1 MNKLICFKRAGLRA
15 LAAVAL
21 SALLAAC
28 GGGGGGAAGTPV
40 LGGASAATGTTTP
53 STLVALALVADKATI
68 PNSGVDVVTF
78 TVTALAA
85 GNAALTGVAVPIT
98 VSVDSGAIVTPSAK
112 TTSTTTGSMTAEV
125 KLTDKTS
132 RTVVVTV
139 SSGSGTASFTKT
151 ASFNVVDSVN
161 GSKVADLA
169 LVLDKTS
176 IANNGSESVKLTV
189 TSLDASRNAIGG
201 SPVSFVVLNDVS
213 NGAVVNTSGKTS
225 TDATSGQ
232 LVADVSLASNHAN
245 RAITVQA
252 TSGTVVRTIS
262 FDVITAVSVV
272 PKANDLTMT
281 LSKLS
286 VGNSGGDSVDVVVTA
301 VDASRNAV
309 AGIKV
314 AFAVDSNAIVVV
326 GNSTTDANGQ
336 AKANVQIGADRTN
349 RTVTVTAASD
359 VLSRQAAFKVTG
371 AKLQATLVPSTLRNG
386 ETGRV
391 EYTLTDSNS
400 NPMTLVDI
408 TVNGPGTAT
417 KTDKTDSNGKYSYV
431 YVANG
436 AGPTPISATAGGTN
450 VVSTIQI
457 DASVSDVPATTT
469 IASATFTASSVVVNV
484 NAVGSIENRAELRL
498 LFRSSKNEPVP
509 NVRVRLGFGD
519 NTSGTDADISSG
531 KDNVITSDANGIAV
545 TSFIAGQRAS
555 ATDQVKVY
563 ACFGKDNSVATIAAC
578 DVANLRTISLT
589 VVEQPVSIS
598 IGTNEL
604 VITKQL
610 TYQQEFTVLVV
621 DAAGNPKAEVQ
632 LAPVIDL
639 VNYLKGFYTY
649 DAIAL
654 RWIKNLTAT
663 CLNEDNSVG
672 VGYRN
677 GTIEA
682 GEDVNGNLQLDPRK
696 SDVSISMVGS
706 TKTDANGLAVLRVE
720 YPQNMGSWLEF
731 SIKVSA
737 SGVLSPPAWTGRLAF
752 EGDPPLK
759 GAPRYL
765 IVPISAITAPATPPF
780 VVSPYGQVGSCVS
793 PN

>member
-1 MNKLICFKRAGLRA
+1 MNKLNRFGRGGLQA
-15 LAAVAL
+15 LAALAL

-28 GGGGGGAAGTPV
+28 GGGSDAGTPV
-40 LGGASAATGTTTP
+40 LGGASGPVGATPT
-53 STLVALALVADKATI
+53 TLVALALVADKSSV
-68 PNSGVDVVTF
+68 PNSGLESVTF

-85 GNAALTGVAVPIT
+85 GNAALTGVAVPVT
-98 VSVDSGAIVTPSAK
+98 VAVDSGAIVTPSAK
-112 TTSTTTGSMTAEV
+112 TTSTTTGSLTAV
-125 KLTDKTS
+125 VQLTDKTS
-132 RTVVVTV
+132 RTVTVTV
-139 SSGSGTASFTKT
+139 SSGAIVKT
-151 ASFNVVDSVN
+151 ASFDVVDSVN

-176 IANNGSESVKLTV
+176 IPNNGSESVKLTV

-201 SPVSFVVLNDVS
+201 SPVTFVVLKDVAD
-213 NGAVVNTSGKTS
+213 GALVNTNGKTS

-232 LVADVSLASNHAN
+232 LVADISLASNHSN

-262 FDVITAVSVV
+262 FDVISALSVV
-272 PKANDLTMT
+272 PKASDLTMT
-281 LSKLS
+281 LSKLN
-286 VGNSGGDSVDVVVTA
+286 VGNSGGEVVDVVVTA
-301 VDASRNAV
+301 VNASRNAV

-314 AFAVDSNAIVVV
+314 AFSVDGNAIVVIS
-326 GNSTTDANGQ
+326 NSTTDVNGQ
-336 AKANVQIGADRTN
+336 AKASVQIGADRTN
-349 RTVTVTAASD
+349 RTVTVTATSD

-400 NPMTLVDI
+400 NPMTVVDI

-417 KTDKTDSNGKYSYV
+417 KTDKTDSNGKYSYA
-431 YVANG
+431 YVATG
-436 AGPTPISATAGGTN
+436 AGPTPISATAGGTG

-457 DASVSDVPATTT
+457 DASVSDVPAATT

-484 NAVGSIENRAELRL
+484 NAVGSIENRVELRL
-498 LFRSSKNEPVP
+498 LFRSSKNEPIP
-509 NVRVRLGFGD
+509 NVRVRLGFGA
-519 NTSGTDADISSG
+519 NTAGTDADISSG
-531 KDNVITSDANGIAV
+531 KDKVITSDANGIAV
-545 TSFIAGQRAS
+545 TSFISGQRS
-555 ATDQVKVY
+555 SSTDQVKVY
-563 ACFGKDNSVATIAAC
+563 ACFGKDNSVAEIAAC
-578 DVANLRTISLT
+578 DVASLRTISLT

-604 VITKQL
+604 AITKPL

-621 DAAGNPKAEVQ
+621 DSAGNPKAEVQ

-639 VNYLKGFYTY
+639 VNYLKGFYDY

-654 RWIKNLTAT
+654 KWIKNLTAT

-672 VGYRN
+672 AGYRN
-677 GTIEA
+677 GTIEI
-682 GEDVNGNLQLDPRK
+682 GEDVNANLQLDPRK

-759 GAPRYL
+759 GAPRYS
-765 IVPISAITAPATPPF
+765 IVPITAVTAAAAPPF
-780 VVSPYGQVGSCVS
+780 VVSPYGQAGSCVS

>member
-1 MNKLICFKRAGLRA
+1 
-15 LAAVAL
+15 
-21 SALLAAC
+21 LAAC
-28 GGGGGGAAGTPV
+28 GGGGGGGAAAGTPV
-40 LGGASAATGTTTP
+40 LGGASAATGTTP
-53 STLVALALVADKATI
+53 STLVSLALVADKLTI
-68 PNSGVDVVTF
+68 PNSGAEVVTF

-98 VSVDSGAIVTPSAK
+98 VAVDGGAIVTPSAK
-112 TTSTTTGSMTAEV
+112 TTSTTTGAMTAEV

-132 RTVVVTV
+132 RTVKVTV

-151 ASFNVVDSVN
+151 ASFDVVDSVN

-176 IANNGSESVKLTV
+176 IPNNGSESVKLTV

-201 SPVSFVVLNDVS
+201 SPVSFAVLNDVS

-232 LVADVSLASNHAN
+232 LVADISLASNHAN

-262 FDVITAVSVV
+262 FDVITVLSVV
-272 PKANDLTMT
+272 PKANDLTIT
-281 LSKLS
+281 LSKPS
-286 VGNSGGDSVDVVVTA
+286 VFNSGGESVDVVVTA
-301 VDASRNAV
+301 VDASRNAA

-314 AFAVDSNAIVVV
+314 VFAVDSNAVVVV

-349 RTVTVTAASD
+349 RTVTVTASSD
-359 VLSRQAAFKVTG
+359 ALSRQAAFKVAG

-386 ETGRV
+386 EAGRV
-391 EYTLTDSNS
+391 EYTLTDANS
-400 NPMTLVDI
+400 NPMTAVDI
-408 TVNGPGTAT
+408 TVNGPGSAT
-417 KTDKTDSNGKYSYV
+417 KTDKTDSSGKYSYS
-431 YVANG
+431 YAAAG
-436 AGPTPISATAGGTN
+436 AGPTPISAAAGGTR

-498 LFRSSKNEPVP
+498 LFRSSKNEPIP
-509 NVRVRLGFGD
+509 NVRVRLGLGD
-519 NTSGTDADISSG
+519 NTAGTDADISSG

-545 TSFIAGQRAS
+545 TSLIAGQRAS
-555 ATDQVKVY
+555 ATDQVQVF
-563 ACFGKDNSVATIAAC
+563 ACFGKDSSVATITAC

-598 IGTNEL
+598 IGSNEL
-604 VITKQL
+604 VIVKQL

-621 DAAGNPKAEVQ
+621 DSAGNPKAEVQ

-639 VNYLKGFYTY
+639 VNYLKGNYLY

-654 RWIKNLTAT
+654 RWVKNLTAV

-677 GTIEA
+677 GTIEV
-682 GEDVNGNLQLDPRK
+682 GEDVNGNQQLDPRK
-696 SDVSISMVGS
+696 SDISISMVGS

-759 GAPRYL
+759 GAPRYS
-765 IVPISAITAPATPPF
+765 IVPIAAITAQAAPPF
-780 VVSPYGQVGSCVS
+780 AVSPYGQVNSCVS

>member
-1 MNKLICFKRAGLRA
+1 MNKLIWFKRAGLRA

-21 SALLAAC
+21 GAVLAAC
-28 GGGGGGAAGTPV
+28 GGGGGGADAGTPV
-40 LGGASAATGTTTP
+40 LGGASAVTGTTP
-53 STLVALALVADKATI
+53 STLVALALVADKSTI
-68 PNSGVDVVTF
+68 PNSGAEVVTF

-85 GNAALTGVAVPIT
+85 GNAALTGIAVPIT
-98 VSVDSGAIVTPSAK
+98 VAVDSGAIVTPSAK
-112 TTSTTTGSMTAEV
+112 TTSTTTGSMTAV
-125 KLTDKTS
+125 VQLTDKTS
-132 RTVVVTV
+132 RTVKVTV
-139 SSGSGTASFTKT
+139 SSGSGTAGITKT
-151 ASFNVVDSVN
+151 TSFDVVDSVN

-176 IANNGSESVKLTV
+176 IPNNGSESVKLTV

-201 SPVSFVVLNDVS
+201 SPVSFAVLSDVS
-213 NGAVVNTSGKTS
+213 NGAVVNALGKTS

-232 LVADVSLASNHAN
+232 LVADVSLASNHTN

-262 FDVITAVSVV
+262 FDVITALSVV

-314 AFAVDSNAIVVV
+314 AFSVDSNAIVVV

-349 RTVTVTAASD
+349 RTVTVTASSD
-359 VLSRQAAFKVTG
+359 ALSRQAAFKVTG

-408 TVNGPGTAT
+408 TVNGPGAAT

-431 YVANG
+431 YVATG
-436 AGPTPISATAGGTN
+436 AGPTPISATAGGTS

-457 DASVSDVPATTT
+457 DASVSDVPAATS

-484 NAVGSIENRAELRL
+484 NAVGSIENRVELRL
-498 LFRSSKNEPVP
+498 LFRSSKNEPIP
-509 NVRVRLGFGD
+509 NVRVRLGFGA

-531 KDNVITSDANGIAV
+531 KDKVITSDANGIAV

-555 ATDQVKVY
+555 PTDQVKVF
-563 ACFGKDNSVATIAAC
+563 ACFGKDNSVAEIAAC

-598 IGTNEL
+598 IGSNEL
-604 VITKQL
+604 VIVKTL

-621 DAAGNPKAEVQ
+621 DYAGNPKAEVQ

-639 VNYLKGFYTY
+639 VNYLKGTYFY

-654 RWIKNLTAT
+654 KWIQNLTAT
-663 CLNEDNSVG
+663 CPNEDNSVG
-672 VGYRN
+672 IGYRN
-677 GTIEA
+677 GTMET

-696 SDVSISMVGS
+696 SDMSISMVGS

-737 SGVLSPPAWTGRLAF
+737 SGVLSPPAWTGRLAI
-752 EGDPPLK
+752 EGDPTLK
-759 GAPRYL
+759 GAPRYS
-765 IVPISAITAPATPPF
+765 IVPISAITAPAAPPF
-780 VVSPYGQVGSCVS
+780 VVSPYGQVNSCVS